1 MTPPTVAQWPL
12 LEPAPFHP
20 GLANE
25 GTDITKGTVG
35 LTTFLCGCR
44 VSELPLLAEGVE
56 KVRKLKV
63 FETII
68 QNSGLRRIN
77 IATSATHTNNS
88 CAKLDGPDFFN
99 TLSYEQTSGRP
110 KSTSAL
116 PPKADILVA
125 VTDFRF

>member
-1 MTPPTVAQWPL
+1 MTASSAISGAWSRSVYGA
-12 LEPAPFHP
+12 EPDAR
-20 GLANE
+20 G
-25 GTDITKGTVG
+25 DIAVR
-35 LTTFLCGCR
+35 L
-44 VSELPLLAEGVE
+44 VMAEGVE

-99 TLSYEQTSGRP
+99 TLSQEATFTTRVENRHGI
-110 KSTSAL
+110 TLGIENVFL
-116 PPKADILVA
+116 PW
-125 VTDFRF
+125 RG